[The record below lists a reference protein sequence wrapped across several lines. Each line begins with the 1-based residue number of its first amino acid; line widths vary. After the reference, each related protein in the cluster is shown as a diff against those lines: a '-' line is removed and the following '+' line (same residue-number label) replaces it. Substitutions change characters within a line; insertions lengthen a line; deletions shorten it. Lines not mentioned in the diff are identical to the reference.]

1 MKQETK
7 NVLSSTFERTL
18 GITYDDLINMDPD
31 DVQELI
37 RVHKNN
43 NQPHSNADT
52 RVMVGYGEHA
62 TFVRAKKGEK
72 VMIGYG
78 NFIEAG
84 LTPEESRQRLNDR
97 VDDVIY
103 GKPNTFAKKL
113 KRKIQKINSR
123 M

>member
-1 MKQETK
+1 MYLNEETR
-7 NVLSSTFERTL
+7 NAISNYFERTL
-18 GITYDDLINMDPD
+18 GITYEDLINMDPD

-43 NQPHSNADT
+43 NQPHSNAYT

-62 TFVRAKKGEK
+62 IFVRAKKCEK

-78 NFIEAG
+78 NFTEAG
-84 LTPEESRQRLNDR
+84 LTYEESKKRLDNR
-97 VDDVIY
+97 IDDAIY
-103 GKPNTFAKKL
+103 GKPNTFS
-113 KRKIQKINSR
+113 KRRKRNSR